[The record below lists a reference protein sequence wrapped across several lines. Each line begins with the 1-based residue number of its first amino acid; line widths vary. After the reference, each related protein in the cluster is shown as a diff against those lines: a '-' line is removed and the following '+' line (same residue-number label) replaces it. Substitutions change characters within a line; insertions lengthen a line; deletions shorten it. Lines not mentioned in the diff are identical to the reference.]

1 MNFEVLCQKIF
12 DLCAKSAGN
21 GFVSSGIE
29 QEIFSLSRKDFLP
42 LLLDIGA
49 IPECIAHD
57 SSEEKLFTKAAEIVL
72 AKSFQELGLKA
83 ETVKRRSGC
92 ADVIAK
98 SIFHGYTLVADAKAF
113 RLSRTAKNQ
122 KDFKVEALDTWRND
136 NNYAVLVSPYFQY
149 PKQNSQIF
157 QQAITRNV
165 LLFSWEHL
173 HFLLDH
179 RITEN
184 LNTNLSCIWGHSKVI
199 AHGVLADRQ
208 QESYLCRQDE
218 NIAGLVGLQY
228 SEFLEALEQQK
239 NAIVGRSH
247 GEIAYWRERLKE
259 IESYTRKRAIN
270 ELVAALKI
278 HDKIK
283 AIEAYSDSL
292 VKGSNGAE

>member
-1 MNFEVLCQKIF
+1 M
-12 DLCAKSAGN
+12 
-21 GFVSSGIE
+21 
-29 QEIFSLSRKDFLP
+29 
-42 LLLDIGA
+42 
-49 IPECIAHD
+49 
-57 SSEEKLFTKAAEIVL
+57 
-72 AKSFQELGLKA
+72 
-83 ETVKRRSGC
+83 
-92 ADVIAK
+92 
-98 SIFHGYTLVADAKAF
+98 
-113 RLSRTAKNQ
+113 
-122 KDFKVEALDTWRND
+122 DTWRND